1 MKWIEAKNY
10 EEMSQI
16 GAKIFIEQLQ
26 IKSDSVIGLAT
37 GSTPVGLYKELV
49 KSYNEGN
56 ISFEQVTS
64 FNLDEYTG
72 LSKESEFSYYYFMHD
87 NLFNYVNI
95 APENVNIPS
104 GEVATIE
111 QTCVDYEKA
120 MAEAGGIDVQLLGI
134 GVNGHI
140 GFNEPGTAF
149 DSVTQV
155 VELTESTREANKIHF
170 ANPKDVPTHA
180 VTMGISS
187 ILKSKKLVL
196 LIFGADKQNAYDFL
210 RSGEVT
216 EDFPASVLH
225 NHPDVTVIYTD
236 VK

>member
-10 EEMSQI
+10 EEMGAI
-16 GAKIFIEQLQ
+16 GAQIFIEQLQ
-26 IKSDSVIGLAT
+26 AKSNSVIGLAT
-37 GSTPVGLYKELV
+37 GSTPIGLYKELV
-49 KSYNEGN
+49 NSYKEGT
-56 ISFEQVTS
+56 ICFENVTS

-87 NLFNYVNI
+87 NLFNHVNI
-95 APENVNIPS
+95 KPENVNIPS
-104 GEVATIE
+104 GDVSTIE
-111 QTCVDYEKA
+111 ETCVNYEKA
-120 MAEAGGIDVQLLGI
+120 MAQEGGIDVQLLGI

-155 VELTESTREANKIHF
+155 VELTESTREANKVHF
-170 ANPKDVPTHA
+170 DNLEDVPTHA

-187 ILKSKKLVL
+187 IMKSKKVVL
-196 LIFGADKQNAYDFL
+196 LISGAAKQEAYDFL

-216 EDFPASVLH
+216 ENFPASALH